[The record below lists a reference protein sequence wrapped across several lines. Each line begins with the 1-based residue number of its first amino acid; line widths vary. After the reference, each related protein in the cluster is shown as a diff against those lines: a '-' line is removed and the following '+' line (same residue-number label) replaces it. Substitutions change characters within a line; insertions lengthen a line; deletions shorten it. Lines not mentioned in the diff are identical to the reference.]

1 MEYPGTTECKTGN
14 ENTFNPCSDWNICI
28 QDIME
33 FMAIPL
39 LSASISSWK
48 QGILPRATKNYLRG
62 VRNRTGKEKAG
73 L

>member
-14 ENTFNPCSDWNICI
+14 ANTFNPCSDWNICI

-48 QGILPRATKNYLRG
+48 RDFAKGH
-62 VRNRTGKEKAG
+62 
-73 L
+73 